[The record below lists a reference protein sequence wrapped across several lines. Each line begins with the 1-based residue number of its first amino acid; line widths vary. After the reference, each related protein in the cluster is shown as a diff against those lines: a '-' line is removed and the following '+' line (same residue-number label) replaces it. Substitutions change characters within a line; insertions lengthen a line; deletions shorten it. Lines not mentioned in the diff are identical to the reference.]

1 MLNKTILTLFIVKIG
16 YWIVNKLINDN
27 KMLLI
32 SLFYKIT
39 SNQHDFSTCGFIN

>member
-27 KMLLI
+27 KIPLI
-32 SLFYKIT
+32 SLFYKRLHQFNVIF
-39 SNQHDFSTCGFIN
+39 QHVYL